1 MVRQAV
7 ALELEQTEVVV
18 QLEALLKSFEDIQS
32 SYVLNSRTDYNSLE
46 DIEIAYVLSFHKAGI
61 EVA

>member
-1 MVRQAV
+1 M
-7 ALELEQTEVVV
+7 ELEQTEVVV